1 MSKAI
6 QLTVAEPCHENWDKM
21 NPVQQGRFCGSCQKQ
36 VVDFSVMS
44 DRELLQFFQKPST
57 GSVCGRFMNDQL
69 DRKLEQ
75 PAKKI
80 TWFRYAWQILL
91 PALFVTK
98 VSAQRTMGKLAAR
111 PVPDT
116 IRRLEIDM
124 PLVMGMVVRVP
135 DRKPEI
141 DSAIKNIQM
150 IRREVI
156 KGIVTDSMG
165 QPIPYASI
173 DPGNG
178 KARPADGNGEF
189 ELDAVFIS
197 QGQSL
202 RISSVNFESKVV
214 LIDKEK
220 AIREGL
226 QVKLD
231 AKAALPEAVIA
242 CYPELRKG
250 MVTMGAVS
258 TVTRK
263 MEKAEII
270 LLPEVRS
277 GLHVYPNPIS
287 QGQSLTISID
297 KPEEGYYTFILSAL
311 SGQLLKQEER
321 WIDAE
326 ARVLTIQ
333 PPALPAGT
341 YILALVNKR
350 SGKRESEKVIIQ

>member
-80 TWFRYAWQILL
+80 SWFRYAWQILL

-111 PVPDT
+111 PVQDT
-116 IRRLEIDM
+116 IRRLEI
-124 PLVMGMVVRVP
+124 PLPPVMGMVVRVP
-135 DRKPEI
+135 DRKPKI
-141 DSAIKNIQM
+141 DSVIKDIPM
-150 IRREVI
+150 IREGLI
-156 KGIVTDSMG
+156 KGKVTDSTG

-178 KARPADGNGEF
+178 KARPADANGEF
-189 ELDAVFIS
+189 ELDAVFIRN
-197 QGQSL
+197 GQTI
-202 RISSVNFESKVV
+202 RISSVNYEMKVI

-226 QVKLD
+226 QVKLN
-231 AKAALPEAVIA
+231 AKAVLPEAVIT
-242 CYPELRKG
+242 CYPQYRKG

-258 TVTRK
+258 TVKQRIET
-263 MEKAEII
+263 AEII
-270 LLPEVRS
+270 PLPEIKS

-326 ARVLTIQ
+326 ARVLSIQ

-341 YILALVNKR
+341 YILTLVNKR
-350 SGKRESEKVIIQ
+350 SGKRVSEKVVVQ

>member
-36 VVDFSVMS
+36 VVDFSLMS

-91 PALFVTK
+91 PALFVSK
-98 VSAQRTMGKLAAR
+98 VSAQRTVGKPAAR

-116 IRRLEIDM
+116 IRRMEVPE
-124 PLVMGMVVRVP
+124 PLIMGFVARVP
-135 DRKPEI
+135 DRRPKI
-141 DSAIKNIQM
+141 DS
-150 IRREVI
+150 VI
-156 KGIVTDSMG
+156 KDIPMFREGLIKGKVSDSTG

-189 ELDAVFIS
+189 ELDAVFIR
-197 QGQSL
+197 QGQSI
-202 RISSVNFESKVV
+202 RISSVNYEMKVIV
-214 LIDKEK
+214 IDKEK
-220 AIREGL
+220 AILEGL
-226 QVKLD
+226 QIKLD
-231 AKAALPEAVIA
+231 AKTVLPEAVIT
-242 CYPELRKG
+242 CHPTYRKG
-250 MVTMGAVS
+250 YVTMGAVS
-258 TVTRK
+258 TVSRTT
-263 MEKAEII
+263 EKAEII
-270 LLPEVRS
+270 PLPEVKS

-297 KPEEGYYTFILSAL
+297 KPEEGYYTFMLSAL

-326 ARVLTIQ
+326 ARVLSIQ

-341 YILALVNKR
+341 YILTLVNKR
-350 SGKRESEKVIIQ
+350 SGKRMSEKVIIQ